1 MLKDRVAE
9 LKAVQDQTRA
19 NAERTEGTVERLRT
33 LKSFARTARE
43 RIRIDGGGYRRDHL
57 RAFPNAS
64 EKRRVLVCPV
74 LYRSGVP
81 KGSRIFPKNQ
91 HSTKQMRHPRSARSV
106 SPIPRVPARAG

>member
-33 LKSFARTARE
+33 LKSFARTARK
-43 RIRIDGGGYRRDHL
+43 RCGPRRAATAATISAL
-57 RAFPNAS
+57 SYAS

-74 LYRSGVP
+74 L
-81 KGSRIFPKNQ
+81 
-91 HSTKQMRHPRSARSV
+91 
-106 SPIPRVPARAG
+106 